1 MLPLDIGYKMIT
13 FDIDITNKPNKN
25 LLNNQLP
32 NNYQNEYTINLPR
45 SFR

>member
-1 MLPLDIGYKMIT
+1 MLPIDIGYKMIT
-13 FDIDITNKPNKN
+13 FGIDITNKPTKN

-32 NNYQNEYTINLPR
+32 NNYQNESTKYLPW